1 MLPGNTSF
9 PSLHLPRVYSVY
21 NLVSSSVEG
30 SDLTRPF
37 YCAISRKYGKRPI
50 FLISGLFA
58 IIGAAIGQGANTYE
72 KLLAAR
78 IVQGFSTSPY
88 ESLIIAAVGDMY
100 FVHQRGIRIALI
112 NFILNSA
119 SSLASIIC
127 GQVTA
132 GLGWVWLFHLLQ
144 IITCAQWILMFLFC
158 PETTYNRDHSYDIDT
173 VQEDKLGE
181 LVETEQ
187 RREQK
192 GGEETM
198 TTTGGGEKPSSSG
211 NGSAS
216 PPRHINV
223 PKKKTF
229 VQQLAFYNGK
239 FTNDNIFLLVASPFV
254 TLLNVGAA
262 WSTICSGLLTTW
274 YVTSAIIQAGIFFG
288 PPWGYNAAQ
297 IGYLSTGPFV
307 GGMIGSAII
316 AFTTDPFVKWL
327 TRRNKGI

>member
-1 MLPGNTSF
+1 
-9 PSLHLPRVYSVY
+9 
-21 NLVSSSVEG
+21 
-30 SDLTRPF
+30 
-37 YCAISRKYGKRPI
+37 
-50 FLISGLFA
+50 
-58 IIGAAIGQGANTYE
+58 
-72 KLLAAR
+72 
-78 IVQGFSTSPY
+78 
-88 ESLIIAAVGDMY
+88 MY
-100 FVHQRGIRIALI
+100 FVHQRGLRISLI

-144 IITCAQWILMFLFC
+144 IITCTQWVLMFLFC

-192 GGEETM
+192 GEESTA
-198 TTTGGGEKPSSSG
+198 TPTEGVVEKHESSSEAAG
-211 NGSAS
+211 SGGSAS
-216 PPRHINV
+216 PPRRLNV

-229 VQQLAFYNGK
+229 VQQLAVYNGK
-239 FTNDNIFLLVASPFV
+239 FTNDNVLLLVASPFV

-288 PPWGYNAAQ
+288 PPWGFNAAQ

-307 GGMIGSAII
+307 GGMVGSAII
-316 AFTTDPFVKWL
+316 ALTTDPAAKWF
-327 TRRNKGI
+327 TRLNKGI

>member
-1 MLPGNTSF
+1 
-9 PSLHLPRVYSVY
+9 
-21 NLVSSSVEG
+21 
-30 SDLTRPF
+30 
-37 YCAISRKYGKRPI
+37 
-50 FLISGLFA
+50 
-58 IIGAAIGQGANTYE
+58 
-72 KLLAAR
+72 
-78 IVQGFSTSPY
+78 
-88 ESLIIAAVGDMY
+88 MY
-100 FVHQRGIRIALI
+100 FVHQRGLRIALI

-144 IITCAQWILMFLFC
+144 IITCAQWVLMFLFC

-192 GGEETM
+192 GGEEIM
-198 TTTGGGEKPSSSG
+198 TTATTGTTAEKPSSSG
-211 NGSAS
+211 TSSAY
-216 PPRHINV
+216 PPRQINV

-229 VQQLAFYNGK
+229 VQQLSVYNGK
-239 FTNDNIFLLVASPFV
+239 FTNDNIFLLVISPFV

-307 GGMIGSAII
+307 GGMVGSAII
-316 AFTTDPFVKWL
+316 AFTTDPFAKWF
-327 TRRNKGI
+327 TRLNKGI

>member
-1 MLPGNTSF
+1 M
-9 PSLHLPRVYSVY
+9 
-21 NLVSSSVEG
+21 
-30 SDLTRPF
+30 
-37 YCAISRKYGKRPI
+37 
-50 FLISGLFA
+50 
-58 IIGAAIGQGANTYE
+58 
-72 KLLAAR
+72 
-78 IVQGFSTSPY
+78 QGFSTSPF
-88 ESLIIAAVGDMY
+88 ESLIIAAIGDMY
-100 FVHQRGIRIALI
+100 FVHQRGLRIALI

-144 IITCAQWILMFLFC
+144 IITCAQWVLMFLFC

-187 RREQK
+187 RREQH
-192 GGEETM
+192 GEESNISPIEKQGSQV
-198 TTTGGGEKPSSSG
+198 TGTSSL
-211 NGSAS
+211 
-216 PPRHINV
+216 PRQINV
-223 PKKKTF
+223 PKKKSF
-229 VQQLAFYNGK
+229 VQQLSVYNGK
-239 FTNDNIFLLVASPFV
+239 FTNDNIFALVVSPFV

-288 PPWGYNAAQ
+288 PPWGFNAAQ

-307 GGMIGSAII
+307 GGLVGSAII
-316 AFTTDPFVKWL
+316 AFTTDPAAKWF
-327 TRRNKGI
+327 TRLNKGI